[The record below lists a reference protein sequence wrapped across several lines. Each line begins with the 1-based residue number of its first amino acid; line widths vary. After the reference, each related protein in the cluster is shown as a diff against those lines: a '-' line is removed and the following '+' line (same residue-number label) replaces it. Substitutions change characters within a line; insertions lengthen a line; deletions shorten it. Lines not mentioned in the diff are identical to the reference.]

1 MIRWILTACRIVI
14 ILIAALPFSIAAIL
28 LLPFDRSKNMY
39 FWCGTTWSRF
49 VLFLCRVDVNASGME
64 HLDRYGNYILVS
76 NHASM
81 FDIPAVMS
89 IFRHVRIMFKKE
101 LGYIPFWGW
110 ALWWGH
116 HIIVDRKKG
125 TEAVKSLDRAVQAV
139 KEGGQV
145 LLFAEGTRT
154 RTGELLPFKRGAFTL
169 AAKSGVPVV
178 PLTINGSFSI
188 LPKGS
193 FDIRPASIEVVIGK
207 PIETTNLNSRED
219 EMKLMNTV
227 KEIITQQYRL
237 KV

>member
-1 MIRWILTACRIVI
+1 MRWLLTTIRIIVI
-14 ILIAALPFSIAAIL
+14 LVAAIPFSIIAIISI
-28 LLPFDRSKNMY
+28 PIDRSKNAY
-39 FWCGTTWSRF
+39 FWSGTTWSRF
-49 VLFLCRVDVNASGME
+49 VLFICNVVVKAIGIEKIQRD
-64 HLDRYGNYILVS
+64 GNFILVS

-89 IFRHVRIMFKKE
+89 TFPHVRIMFKKE

-125 TEAVKSLDRAVQAV
+125 TEALKSLDRAAGAV

-154 RTGELLPFKRGAFTL
+154 RDGKLQQFKRGAFTL
-169 AAKSGVPVV
+169 AAKSGVPII
-178 PLTINGSFSI
+178 PLTINGSYNI

-193 FDIRPASIEVVIGK
+193 FDIRPAHIEIVIGE
-207 PIETTNLNSRED
+207 PIETTSIATREQ
-219 EMKLMNTV
+219 EMRLMESV
-227 KEIITQQYRL
+227 KEIITKNY
-237 KV
+237 KEE